1 MASSL
6 KTLPL
11 VKFKTILE
19 LIMLEID
26 YNMLNKKGIYE
37 SLMKISK

>member
-1 MASSL
+1 MASFL
-6 KTLPL
+6 KALPL
-11 VKFKTILE
+11 VKFKTVLE

-37 SLMKISK
+37 SVMKISK